1 MPVTLYW
8 HDYETFGADPRRDR
22 PAQFGGMR
30 TDVELNVVGEAL
42 VLYCRPAND
51 MLPQPEACL
60 VTGITPQKSAQEG
73 VCEAEF
79 IARVHDE
86 LARPG
91 TCGVGYNSIR
101 FDDEV
106 TRHALYRNFFDPYA
120 REWQG
125 GNSRWDIIDVVRLAR
140 ALRPAGIEWP
150 DREDGTPSFRL
161 DRITEANGIRH
172 DAAHDALSDVT
183 ASMAVARLI
192 KTRQPKLY
200 DFVFQHRGKHQ
211 VAELLRLGSMT
222 PVLHVSGKYP
232 AARNCI
238 AMVVALAEHPVN
250 RNEIIVYDLSV
261 DPEPLFDL
269 TPEAIQE
276 RLFTPAE
283 RLPDNVERIALKTIH
298 INHCPVVA
306 PVGVMRP
313 ADAERLN
320 IDPGRCRENLKKLK
334 ESRSL
339 AAKLQA
345 VFEPR
350 DRPAD
355 DDPDLMLYSGGF
367 FSDRDRALMERVRSL
382 SADELRTVEPPF
394 QDVRLPEM
402 LFRYRARNW
411 PETLDEK
418 ERERWDRYRRERL
431 TIEGRGGSI
440 VLSEYRNRLMT
451 LKGDSAC
458 TPEQRR
464 IIDELEA
471 YAVDLNID

>member
-1 MPVTLYW
+1 MPLTLYW

-30 TDVELNVVGEAL
+30 TDTELNVSGEPL
-42 VLYCRPAND
+42 VLYCKPADD

-60 VTGITPQKSAQEG
+60 VTGITPQKAAQEG
-73 VCEAEF
+73 VCEAQF
-79 IARVHDE
+79 IARVHHE

-120 REWQG
+120 REWRN

-140 ALRPAGIEWP
+140 ALRPAGMEWP

-172 DAAHDALSDVT
+172 ESAHDALADVAAT
-183 ASMAVARLI
+183 MAVARLI
-192 KTRQPKLY
+192 RQRQPKLY
-200 DFVFQHRGKHQ
+200 DFVFQHRGKHEVTQ
-211 VAELLRLGSMT
+211 LLRLGSMR

-232 AARNCI
+232 ASRYCI

-250 RNEIIVYDLSV
+250 RNEVIVYDLSV
-261 DPEPLFDL
+261 DPGPLFDL
-269 TPEAIQE
+269 TSEDIRE
-276 RLFTPAE
+276 RLFTPAD
-283 RLPDNVERIALKTIH
+283 RLPENVERVALKTIH
-298 INHCPVVA
+298 INHCPVVV

-313 ADAERLN
+313 ADAERLS
-320 IDPGRCRENLKKLK
+320 IDVGRCRENLKKLK
-334 ESRSL
+334 ESRGL

-345 VFEPR
+345 VFEQR
-350 DRPAD
+350 DRPIE

-382 SADELRTVEPPF
+382 SPDELRTIEPRF
-394 QDVRLPEM
+394 QDARLPEM

-411 PETLDEK
+411 PETLNDE
-418 ERERWDRYRRERL
+418 ERARWNRFRRKRL
-431 TIEGRGGSI
+431 TIEGRGGS
-440 VLSEYRNRLMT
+440 LLLEEYRNRLKA
-451 LKGDSAC
+451 LKNDSAC
-458 TPEQRR
+458 TPAQRC
-464 IIDELEA
+464 IIDELEV
-471 YAVDLNID
+471 YAKTLNVD